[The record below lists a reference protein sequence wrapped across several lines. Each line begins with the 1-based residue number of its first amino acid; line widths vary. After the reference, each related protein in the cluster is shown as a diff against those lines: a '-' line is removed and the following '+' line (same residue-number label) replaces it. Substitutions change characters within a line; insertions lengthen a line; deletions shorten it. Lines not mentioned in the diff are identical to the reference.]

1 SNSSAPSAC
10 TAPIIAKVFGES
22 VRSDRTKWIS
32 AVDIN
37 MDKALLGFFLGAM
50 AALGQPLDQAYAALR
65 AKNYDD
71 AIRNCEQAA
80 LFAPARS
87 SNRKD
92 LAYTLLKIGESER
105 ARDQF
110 AEAMRLDPA
119 DDQIALEYA
128 YLCYET
134 KQPVMARRVFGR
146 LRAAGNPM

>member
-1 SNSSAPSAC
+1 A
-10 TAPIIAKVFGES
+10 
-22 VRSDRTKWIS
+22 RSGRTNRVS
-32 AVDIN
+32 T
-37 MDKALLGFFLGAM
+37 MEKALFGLILGAL
-50 AALGQPLDQAYAALR
+50 AALAQPPDRPLDQAYAALR

-71 AIRNCEQAA
+71 AIRNFEQAA

-87 SNRKD
+87 SIRKD

-146 LRAAGNPM
+146 